1 MVYTVA
7 VVTSAL
13 HLMTVLLI
21 CIYMLIVHPVAHR
34 MQRGVEQYCHV
45 TSSISCAIIGASL
58 SEPHLVETIISLSVY
73 TFKIEKHLKKRD
85 AAAKKSRYK
94 RSRDTDIIFSW

>member
-1 MVYTVA
+1 MNG
-7 VVTSAL
+7 L
-13 HLMTVLLI
+13 HCGSCNK
-21 CIYMLIVHPVAHR
+21 CITFNDCPPYMYMLIVHPVARR

-73 TFKIEKHLKKRD
+73 TFKIEKHLKNEGCCC
-85 AAAKKSRYK
+85 KKEQIQEK
-94 RSRDTDIIFSW
+94 